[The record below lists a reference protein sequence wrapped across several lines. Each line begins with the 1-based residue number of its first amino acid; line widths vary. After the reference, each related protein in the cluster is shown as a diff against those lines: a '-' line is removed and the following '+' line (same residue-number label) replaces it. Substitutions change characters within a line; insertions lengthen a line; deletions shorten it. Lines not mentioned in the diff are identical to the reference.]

1 MMDIDLKFLIFE
13 SLTFLLNEI
22 ISIFGI
28 IDIYHD
34 SIIFGI
40 MNFFKD

>member
-28 IDIYHD
+28 IVYHG
-34 SIIFGI
+34 SIIFLAS
-40 MNFFKD
+40 